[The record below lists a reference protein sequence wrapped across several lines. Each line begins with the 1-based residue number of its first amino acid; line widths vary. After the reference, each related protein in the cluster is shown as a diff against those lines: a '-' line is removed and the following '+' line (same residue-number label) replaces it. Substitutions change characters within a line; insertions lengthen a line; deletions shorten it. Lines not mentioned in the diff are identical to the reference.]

1 MMFRSR
7 PASGLRARSTTRF
20 TTITTSAL
28 RLEPCG
34 DGTVDHL
41 PEDAKVPPSLAR
53 TSIRLPD
60 RPGAKLVVGR
70 ERPDSDAVLPLGT
83 VSGRHALFEMDE
95 DGRLF
100 VTDLGSSNGTDV
112 DGRPLEPDV
121 PFELD
126 VGDVVTLGDPHLAR
140 FRLAESRDALG
151 DALSTIRGGAA
162 EAEKAARAVGDAY
175 NAGASAAKK
184 VGDVFAGFGIGD
196 GKGNGNGNGNGSRD
210 SRKRAPA
217 DANAR
222 EEREEEVVVAEVVDA
237 DSVVADSVVADSDS
251 EPVADSAIVASAEPD
266 STISS
271 SSTPTPN
278 TPNTPNSPNNPN
290 NPDSISSSSFL
301 SEERVMLTPV
311 GWSGP
316 AVELEPGSP
325 VTLGSGRRRG
335 DASVILTAPGV
346 DSSHATVLRAGGA
359 VYIEDLGSAAG
370 TFVGGRQIKPGLQYA
385 LTPGADVRLGDGGC
399 RFTVTRV
406 DGDDYEAEPFFSSDA
421 SALATVNGT
430 HPDGSRPEMDIVEG
444 ADVTLNAVNDG
455 ERPAASPWG
464 VIGGLKGMGENL
476 GAAIFNS
483 KINVNYQYKPTYS
496 VGGASGGPAGL
507 SDLKSALLLALAD
520 TERGLRADKERRR
533 KIEQLARALEAKN
546 PTRAPLKSPLMNGR
560 WALQYTTALEV
571 LGKNRPGFLRPKG
584 AIWQTVDIFTLQ
596 VKNEESFEPLP
607 FVKFKNATT
616 SDLDAQTESRA
627 GVRPKDWRV
636 AGVKFDAPPDS
647 PSRMARNMEMKA
659 SGAGSLAW
667 MDTTFVD
674 GEMRISRSQSGD
686 LFILVRDDPNDD

>member
-1 MMFRSR
+1 M
-7 PASGLRARSTTRF
+7 
-20 TTITTSAL
+20 
-28 RLEPCG
+28 
-34 DGTVDHL
+34 
-41 PEDAKVPPSLAR
+41 
-53 TSIRLPD
+53 
-60 RPGAKLVVGR
+60 
-70 ERPDSDAVLPLGT
+70 
-83 VSGRHALFEMDE
+83 
-95 DGRLF
+95 
-100 VTDLGSSNGTDV
+100 
-112 DGRPLEPDV
+112 
-121 PFELD
+121 
-126 VGDVVTLGDPHLAR
+126 
-140 FRLAESRDALG
+140 
-151 DALSTIRGGAA
+151 
-162 EAEKAARAVGDAY
+162 
-175 NAGASAAKK
+175 
-184 VGDVFAGFGIGD
+184 
-196 GKGNGNGNGNGSRD
+196 
-210 SRKRAPA
+210 
-217 DANAR
+217 
-222 EEREEEVVVAEVVDA
+222 
-237 DSVVADSVVADSDS
+237 
-251 EPVADSAIVASAEPD
+251 
-266 STISS
+266 
-271 SSTPTPN
+271 
-278 TPNTPNSPNNPN
+278 
-290 NPDSISSSSFL
+290 
-301 SEERVMLTPV
+301 
-311 GWSGP
+311 
-316 AVELEPGSP
+316 
-325 VTLGSGRRRG
+325 
-335 DASVILTAPGV
+335 
-346 DSSHATVLRAGGA
+346 
-359 VYIEDLGSAAG
+359 YIEDLDSAAG

-399 RFTVTRV
+399 RFTVTLV
-406 DGDDYEAEPFFSSDA
+406 DGDDYEAEIFSSDDERTIDDA
-421 SALATVNGT
+421 
-430 HPDGSRPEMDIVEG
+430 RPEMAIVEG

-496 VGGASGGPAGL
+496 VGGAGGGPAGL

-520 TERGLRADKERRR
+520 TERGLRTDGERRR

-546 PTRAPLKSPLMNGR
+546 PDARALKSPLMNGR

-674 GEMRISRSQSGD
+674 GEMRISRIAIGGPLHPRARRSKRRLKTKTRVTFGWCARVRGATVSRARVRGATVSRARGVQVYDTRVVYMSD
-686 LFILVRDDPNDD
+686 ARLVVAVHRRRFRPQLSRESDSIRLESP